1 MAISG
6 ADGSI
11 VLTTKVDQSGLNNGM
26 STMKSGVAKMSAS
39 FAKLGGVIATAL
51 SVKALINFGK
61 QSIELASDIQEV
73 QNVVDVAFGDMSYKI
88 ERFSET
94 AIEQFGISEL
104 TAKKTASTY
113 MAMAKGMGI
122 TSDVGSDMAITLTG
136 LTADMASFYNVSQDV
151 ADTAIKSIFTG
162 ETETLKNFGIVMTEV
177 NLEQFA
183 LSQGITKSISAMTQ
197 QEKTMLRYNF
207 VLQKTA
213 LAQGDFSRTSNSWA
227 NQTRVLTE
235 RWKEMQSQFGQAFVS
250 IGTLVLPV
258 INSIISGLSTIA
270 QYANIVAQS
279 IYKAFTGQEIN
290 VSTAEDE
297 AQVISSAVDNQN
309 ELTESIKETEK
320 AQKGA
325 LAGFDEVNTLT
336 QQISEDVGNKEI
348 KIPSVQIPTIP
359 NSEIKKQ
366 EKSSKFLDAVKVKLQ
381 PIISALR
388 NLRDAVQPFAEN
400 VGEGL
405 YWLYENILKPM
416 GDWALTTLIPTV
428 LDLIS
433 AAIEFLNE
441 IIEAAK
447 PTLQWIWDNF
457 FKPLMDFLWQTIID
471 FLEMLTDAF
480 KKLTD
485 WAKENPETMQNI
497 ATIIIGF
504 LAGLWVYNSS
514 KKIISF
520 ISDLTK
526 KLKDFGGLKK
536 MLESVGTAINSPA
549 LALGAL
555 TSAGL
560 FWVQNWDKIKSAF
573 EGMSAWQK
581 VIVVVLGLAA
591 AIAVLWVALS
601 AGLAAAG
608 IVAGLAALGL
618 GATILAIGAAN
629 EQSASPQTIDSI
641 PSGRSAIEST
651 VPAMTVG
658 NYTIPKLARGAVVP
672 PNREFMA
679 VLGDNTR
686 ETEIVSPIST
696 MEQAF
701 ENVLSRMGGIN
712 ADQDINVSVIVD
724 STEIARATRKG
735 ENRLGKQT
743 VFGGLPIVISI
754 TQGFT
759 SILKAKS

>member
-366 EKSSKFLDAVKVKLQ
+366 EKSSNFLDAVKVKLQ

-608 IVAGLAALGL
+608 IVAGLAAIGI
-618 GATILAIGAAN
+618 GATILAIGAKNQENVDPNA
-629 EQSASPQTIDSI
+629 QLQSI
-641 PSGRSAIEST
+641 PTGDAAIAST

-658 NYTIPKLARGAVVP
+658 GYTIPKLARGAVVP

-686 ETEIVSPIST
+686 ETEIVSPLST

-743 VFGGLPIVISI
+743 VFGG
-754 TQGFT
+754 F
-759 SILKAKS
+759 ANAH

>member
-608 IVAGLAALGL
+608 IVAGFNTCNWREKSRKRCSEC
-618 GATILAIGAAN
+618 TIAVHPYGRCSDCINGSGHDCRRLYNPKTCAR
-629 EQSASPQTIDSI
+629 SSSP
-641 PSGRSAIEST
+641 
-651 VPAMTVG
+651 
-658 NYTIPKLARGAVVP
+658 
-672 PNREFMA
+672 
-679 VLGDNTR
+679 
-686 ETEIVSPIST
+686 
-696 MEQAF
+696 
-701 ENVLSRMGGIN
+701 
-712 ADQDINVSVIVD
+712 
-724 STEIARATRKG
+724 
-735 ENRLGKQT
+735 
-743 VFGGLPIVISI
+743 
-754 TQGFT
+754 
-759 SILKAKS
+759 AKP

>member
-11 VLTTKVDQSGLNNGM
+11 VLTTKVDQSGLNNGI
-26 STMKSGVAKMSAS
+26 STMKSGVAKMSIS
-39 FAKLGGVIATAL
+39 FAKLGKAISTAL
-51 SVKALINFGK
+51 SVKALIDFGK
-61 QSIELASDIQEV
+61 QSIELASDLQEV

-581 VIVVVLGLAA
+581 VIVVVLGLAE
-591 AIAVLWVALS
+591 AIQVLGVALS

-608 IVAGLAALGL
+608 IVAGLAAIGI
-618 GATILAIGAAN
+618 GATILAIGAKNQENVAPN
-629 EQSASPQTIDSI
+629 AQLQSI
-641 PSGRSAIEST
+641 PTGDAAIAST

-658 NYTIPKLARGAVVP
+658 GYTIPKLARGAVVP

-686 ETEIVSPIST
+686 ETEIVSPLST

-743 VFGGLPIVISI
+743 VFGG
-754 TQGFT
+754 F
-759 SILKAKS
+759 ANAH

>member
-11 VLTTKVDQSGLNNGM
+11 VLTTKVDQSGLNNGI
-26 STMKSGVAKMSAS
+26 STMKSGVAKMSIS
-39 FAKLGGVIATAL
+39 FAKLGKAISTAL
-51 SVKALINFGK
+51 SVKALIDFGK
-61 QSIELASDIQEV
+61 QSIELASDLQEV

-536 MLESVGTAINSPA
+536 MLEGVGTAINSPA

-608 IVAGLAALGL
+608 IVAGLAAIGI
-618 GATILAIGAAN
+618 GATILAIGAKNQENVAPN
-629 EQSASPQTIDSI
+629 AQLQSI
-641 PSGRSAIEST
+641 PTGDAAIAST

-658 NYTIPKLARGAVVP
+658 GYTIPKLARGAVVP

-686 ETEIVSPIST
+686 ETEIVSPLST

-743 VFGGLPIVISI
+743 VFGG
-754 TQGFT
+754 F
-759 SILKAKS
+759 ANAH

>member
-608 IVAGLAALGL
+608 IVAGLAAIGI
-618 GATILAIGAAN
+618 GATILAIGAKNQENVAPN
-629 EQSASPQTIDSI
+629 AQLQSI
-641 PSGRSAIEST
+641 PTGDAAIAST

-658 NYTIPKLARGAVVP
+658 GYTIPKLARGAVVP

-686 ETEIVSPIST
+686 ETEIVSPLST

-743 VFGGLPIVISI
+743 VFGG
-754 TQGFT
+754 F
-759 SILKAKS
+759 ANAH

>member
-88 ERFSET
+88 ERFSEA

-162 ETETLKNFGIVMTEV
+162 ETEALKNFGIVMTDV

-183 LSQGITKSISAMTQ
+183 LSKGITKSISAMTQ

-207 VLQKTA
+207 VLQQTA

-290 VSTAEDE
+290 VSTAADE
-297 AQVISSAVDNQN
+297 AQEISSAVDNQN

-416 GDWALTTLIPTV
+416 GDWALTTFIPTV

-608 IVAGLAALGL
+608 IVAGLAAIGI
-618 GATILAIGAAN
+618 GATILAIGAKNQENVAPN
-629 EQSASPQTIDSI
+629 AQLQSI
-641 PSGRSAIEST
+641 PTGDAAIAST

-658 NYTIPKLARGAVVP
+658 GYTIPKLARGAVVP

-686 ETEIVSPIST
+686 ETEIVSPLST

-743 VFGGLPIVISI
+743 VFGG
-754 TQGFT
+754 F
-759 SILKAKS
+759 ANAH

>member
-1 MAISG
+1 MAISNI
-6 ADGSI
+6 DGSI
-11 VLTTKVDQSGLNNGM
+11 VLKTKVDQSGLNNGI

-39 FAKLGGVIATAL
+39 FAKLGGIIATAL
-51 SVKALINFGK
+51 SVKALVNFGK
-61 QSIELASDIQEV
+61 QSIELASNLQEV
-73 QNVVDVAFGDMSYKI
+73 QNVVDIAFGDMSYKI
-88 ERFSET
+88 EQFSKT

-104 TAKKTASTY
+104 TAKETASTY

-122 TSDVGSDMAITLTG
+122 TADVGSDMAIALTG

-213 LAQGDFSRTSNSWA
+213 LAQGDFSRTSNGWA

-235 RWKEMQSQFGQAFVS
+235 RWKEMQSQFGQAFIS

-258 INSIISGLSTIA
+258 INAIISGLSTIA

-290 VSTAEDE
+290 VSTTENESQA
-297 AQVISSAVDNQN
+297 ISSAVDNQN

-325 LAGFDEVNTLT
+325 LAGFDEINILT
-336 QQISEDVGNKEI
+336 QKTAEDASEQTI
-348 KIPSVQIPTIP
+348 QLPSVQMPTIP

-366 EKSSKFLDAVKVKLQ
+366 EKSLKFFEAFKKKLQ
-381 PIISALR
+381 PIISALE
-388 NLRDAVQPFAEN
+388 NLKIALTPFAEN

-405 YWLYENILKPM
+405 FWLYENILMPM

-441 IIEAAK
+441 MIEAAK

-457 FKPLMDFLWQTIID
+457 FVPLRDFIWQMIID

-526 KLKDFGGLKK
+526 KLKDFGGISGL
-536 MLESVGTAINSPA
+536 MNSLGTAINSPA

-581 VIVVVLGLAA
+581 VIVVVMGLAA

-601 AGLAAAG
+601 VGVAAAG

-629 EQSASPQTIDSI
+629 EQSAPTQTVESI

-651 VPAMTVG
+651 VPSMTVG

-679 VLGDNTR
+679 ILGDNTK
-686 ETEIVSPIST
+686 ETEIVSPLST

-701 ENVLSRMGGIN
+701 ENVLTRLGGIN
-712 ADQDINVSVIVD
+712 ADNDINVAVLLNIW
-724 STEIARATRKG
+724 
-735 ENRLGKQT
+735 RLNYH
-743 VFGGLPIVISI
+743 LSN
-754 TQGFT
+754 
-759 SILKAKS
+759 S

>member
-11 VLTTKVDQSGLNNGM
+11 VLTTKVDQSGLNNGI
-26 STMKSGVAKMSAS
+26 STMKSGVAKMSIS
-39 FAKLGGVIATAL
+39 FAKLGKAISTAL
-51 SVKALINFGK
+51 SVKALIDFGK
-61 QSIELASDIQEV
+61 QSIELASDLQEV

-457 FKPLMDFLWQTIID
+457 F
-471 FLEMLTDAF
+471 
-480 KKLTD
+480 
-485 WAKENPETMQNI
+485 
-497 ATIIIGF
+497 
-504 LAGLWVYNSS
+504 
-514 KKIISF
+514 
-520 ISDLTK
+520 
-526 KLKDFGGLKK
+526 
-536 MLESVGTAINSPA
+536 
-549 LALGAL
+549 
-555 TSAGL
+555 
-560 FWVQNWDKIKSAF
+560 
-573 EGMSAWQK
+573 
-581 VIVVVLGLAA
+581 
-591 AIAVLWVALS
+591 
-601 AGLAAAG
+601 
-608 IVAGLAALGL
+608 
-618 GATILAIGAAN
+618 
-629 EQSASPQTIDSI
+629 
-641 PSGRSAIEST
+641 
-651 VPAMTVG
+651 
-658 NYTIPKLARGAVVP
+658 
-672 PNREFMA
+672 NR
-679 VLGDNTR
+679 
-686 ETEIVSPIST
+686 
-696 MEQAF
+696 
-701 ENVLSRMGGIN
+701 
-712 ADQDINVSVIVD
+712 
-724 STEIARATRKG
+724 
-735 ENRLGKQT
+735 
-743 VFGGLPIVISI
+743 
-754 TQGFT
+754 
-759 SILKAKS
+759 

>member
-608 IVAGLAALGL
+608 IVAGLAAIGI
-618 GATILAIGAAN
+618 GATILAIGAKNQENVAPN
-629 EQSASPQTIDSI
+629 AQLQSI
-641 PSGRSAIEST
+641 PTGDAAIAST

-658 NYTIPKLARGAVVP
+658 GYTIPKLARGAVVP

-686 ETEIVSPIST
+686 ETEIVSPLST

-712 ADQDINVSVIVD
+712 TNQNIEVPVIVD
-724 STEIARATRKG
+724 GVEIARAVRKG

-743 VFGGLPIVISI
+743 VFGG
-754 TQGFT
+754 F
-759 SILKAKS
+759 ANAH

>member
-388 NLRDAVQPFAEN
+388 HLRDAVQPFAEN

-608 IVAGLAALGL
+608 IVAGLAAIGI
-618 GATILAIGAAN
+618 GATILAIGAKNQENVAPN
-629 EQSASPQTIDSI
+629 AQLQSI
-641 PSGRSAIEST
+641 PTGDAAIAST

-658 NYTIPKLARGAVVP
+658 GYTIPKLARGAVVP

-686 ETEIVSPIST
+686 ETEIVSPLST

-743 VFGGLPIVISI
+743 VFGG
-754 TQGFT
+754 F
-759 SILKAKS
+759 ANAH

>member
-457 FKPLMDFLWQTIID
+457 FKPLMDFLWQTVID

-608 IVAGLAALGL
+608 IVAGLAAIGI
-618 GATILAIGAAN
+618 GATILAIGAKNQENVAPN
-629 EQSASPQTIDSI
+629 AQLQSI
-641 PSGRSAIEST
+641 PTGDAAIAST

-658 NYTIPKLARGAVVP
+658 GYTIPKLARGAVVP

-686 ETEIVSPIST
+686 ETEIVSPLST

-743 VFGGLPIVISI
+743 VFGG
-754 TQGFT
+754 F
-759 SILKAKS
+759 ANAH

>member
-11 VLTTKVDQSGLNNGM
+11 VLTTKVDQSGLNNGI
-26 STMKSGVAKMSAS
+26 STMKSGVAKMSIS
-39 FAKLGGVIATAL
+39 FAKLGKAISTAL
-51 SVKALINFGK
+51 SVKALIDFGK
-61 QSIELASDIQEV
+61 QSIELASDLQEV

-608 IVAGLAALGL
+608 IVAGLAAIGI
-618 GATILAIGAAN
+618 GATILAIGAKNQENVAPN
-629 EQSASPQTIDSI
+629 AQLQSI
-641 PSGRSAIEST
+641 PTGDAAIAST

-658 NYTIPKLARGAVVP
+658 GYTIPKLARGAVVP

-686 ETEIVSPIST
+686 ETEIVSPLST

-743 VFGGLPIVISI
+743 VFGG
-754 TQGFT
+754 F
-759 SILKAKS
+759 ANAH

>member
-608 IVAGLAALGL
+608 IVAGLAAIGI
-618 GATILAIGAAN
+618 GATILAIGAKNQENVAPDA
-629 EQSASPQTIDSI
+629 QLQSI
-641 PSGRSAIEST
+641 PTGDAAIAST

-658 NYTIPKLARGAVVP
+658 GYTIPKLARGAVVP

-686 ETEIVSPIST
+686 ETEIVSPLST

-743 VFGGLPIVISI
+743 VFGG
-754 TQGFT
+754 F
-759 SILKAKS
+759 ANAH

>member
-573 EGMSAWQK
+573 EGMSTWQK

-608 IVAGLAALGL
+608 IVAGLAAIGI
-618 GATILAIGAAN
+618 GATILAIGAKNQENVAPN
-629 EQSASPQTIDSI
+629 AQLQSI
-641 PSGRSAIEST
+641 PTGDAAIAST

-658 NYTIPKLARGAVVP
+658 GYTIPKLARGAVVP

-686 ETEIVSPIST
+686 ETEIVSPLST

-743 VFGGLPIVISI
+743 VFGG
-754 TQGFT
+754 F
-759 SILKAKS
+759 ANAH

>member
-608 IVAGLAALGL
+608 IVAGLAAIGI
-618 GATILAIGAAN
+618 GATILAIGAKNQENVAPN
-629 EQSASPQTIDSI
+629 AQLQSI
-641 PSGRSAIEST
+641 PTGDAAIAST

-658 NYTIPKLARGAVVP
+658 GYTIPKLARGAVVP

-679 VLGDNTR
+679 VLGDNAR
-686 ETEIVSPIST
+686 ETEIVSPLST

-743 VFGGLPIVISI
+743 VFGG
-754 TQGFT
+754 F
-759 SILKAKS
+759 ANAH

>member
-1 MAISG
+1 
-6 ADGSI
+6 
-11 VLTTKVDQSGLNNGM
+11 
-26 STMKSGVAKMSAS
+26 MKSGVAKMSAS

-608 IVAGLAALGL
+608 IVAGLAAIGI
-618 GATILAIGAAN
+618 GATILAIGAKNQENVAPN
-629 EQSASPQTIDSI
+629 AQLQSI
-641 PSGRSAIEST
+641 PTGDAAIAST

-658 NYTIPKLARGAVVP
+658 GYTIPKLARGAVVP

-686 ETEIVSPIST
+686 ETEIVSPLST

-743 VFGGLPIVISI
+743 VFGG
-754 TQGFT
+754 F
-759 SILKAKS
+759 ANAH

>member
-366 EKSSKFLDAVKVKLQ
+366 EKSSNFLDAVKVKLQ

-549 LALGAL
+549 SALGAL

-608 IVAGLAALGL
+608 IVAGLAAIGI
-618 GATILAIGAAN
+618 GATILAIGAKNQENVAPDA
-629 EQSASPQTIDSI
+629 QLQSI
-641 PSGRSAIEST
+641 PTGDAAIAST

-658 NYTIPKLARGAVVP
+658 GYTIPKLARGAVVP

-686 ETEIVSPIST
+686 ETEIVSPLST

-743 VFGGLPIVISI
+743 VFGG
-754 TQGFT
+754 F
-759 SILKAKS
+759 ANAH